1 MRIIH
6 LRQRFRNL
14 QRFREIINILA
25 KHGFGHLLEALG
37 FKYFVTLG
45 GRIKT
50 LKEFYPQEAITLP
63 QRFRMVLEDLGPTF
77 IKFGQ
82 LLSSRPDLIPPE
94 FAREFEKLLD
104 EATPFSYQQVLA
116 TIKDELGKPPQEIFQ
131 HFESKPFSSASLAQV
146 HRATLKTGEQVVVKV
161 QRPDIEKKVRSDLS
175 ILLDLARLVE
185 RRLPE
190 LQMYNPVGMIE
201 ELSFSVA
208 RELDF
213 SIEASNTAL
222 LAKMLAEFEGVV
234 VPKVYWDY
242 TTRRILVLDYI
253 SGKNIKYY
261 LDHPDAELNRSE
273 TSVTL
278 IKCFMKQIF
287 DDGFFHADPHPANI
301 IITEDKKVAIIDC
314 GQMGRL
320 DEDLSTHLVNI
331 LLALVNR
338 DFNRAAQ
345 EYLSI
350 GIFSEDLDVHKFK
363 RDVSFLVGRYYG
375 IPLRFISMAELG
387 EELSTIAR
395 RNKVILPAE
404 LLLLAKTVANI
415 ESITRKLYPE
425 VNIVELAKPYAQELV
440 RKRYTPKNILKKVLY
455 TAQDLSRLFTKL
467 PESLSDILRLVQQGR
482 MRIAFEHRNLEGLIR
497 TIDTASRRLSFSFI
511 IAALIIGSSTIMA
524 TRIEPL
530 LFGYPIIGILG
541 FLFAGILG
549 IWLVINILR
558 SGKI

>member
-1 MRIIH
+1 MRIIR
-6 LRQRFRNL
+6 LRQHFRNL

-25 KHGFGHLLEALG
+25 KHGFGQLLEALG

-63 QRFRMVLEDLGPTF
+63 QRVRMVLEDLGPTF

-94 FAREFEKLLD
+94 FTREFEKLLD
-104 EATPFSYQQVLA
+104 EATPFHYQQVL
-116 TIKDELGKPPQEIFQ
+116 TIINTELGKPPQEIFQ

-146 HRATLKTGEQVVVKV
+146 HRATLKTGEKVVVKV
-161 QRPDIEKKVRSDLS
+161 QRPDIEKKVHSDLS

-185 RRLPE
+185 RRIPE
-190 LQMYNPVGMIE
+190 LQMYNPVGMVE

-222 LAKMLAEFEGVV
+222 LAKMLAEFEDVV
-234 VPKVYWDY
+234 IPKVYWSY
-242 TTRRILVLDYI
+242 TTRRILVMDYV
-253 SGKNIKYY
+253 SGRTVKYY
-261 LDHPDAELNRSE
+261 LDNPNAELNREE
-273 TSVTL
+273 TSITL

-287 DDGFFHADPHPANI
+287 DEGFFHADPHPANI
-301 IITEDKKVAIIDC
+301 LITPEKKVAIIDC

-320 DEDLSTHLVNI
+320 DEELTAHLVNI

-345 EYLSI
+345 EYLAI
-350 GIFSEDLDVHKFK
+350 GVFSEDLDVHKFK

-375 IPLRFISMAELG
+375 IPLRFISMAELAT
-387 EELSTIAR
+387 ELTTIAR

-404 LLLLAKTVANI
+404 LILLVKTVANI

-467 PESLSDILRLVQQGR
+467 PGSLSDILRLLQQGR

-524 TRIEPL
+524 TKIEPL

>member
-1 MRIIH
+1 
-6 LRQRFRNL
+6 
-14 QRFREIINILA
+14 
-25 KHGFGHLLEALG
+25 
-37 FKYFVTLG
+37 
-45 GRIKT
+45 
-50 LKEFYPQEAITLP
+50 
-63 QRFRMVLEDLGPTF
+63 MVLEDLGPTF

-94 FAREFEKLLD
+94 FTQEFEKLLD
-104 EATPFSYQQVLA
+104 EATPFHYQKVLT
-116 TIKDELGKPPQEIFQ
+116 TINTELGKPPQEIFK

-146 HRATLKTGEQVVVKV
+146 HRATLKTGEQVVVKI

-185 RRLPE
+185 RRIPE
-190 LQMYNPVGMIE
+190 LQMYNPVGMVE

-213 SIEASNTAL
+213 SIEASNTSL
-222 LAKMLAEFEGVV
+222 LAKMLAEFEEVV
-234 VPKVYWDY
+234 IPKVYWSY
-242 TTRRILVLDYI
+242 TTRRILVMDYI
-253 SGKNIKYY
+253 DGRTVKYY
-261 LDHPDAELNRSE
+261 LDNPNAELNRAE
-273 TSVTL
+273 TSITL

-301 IITEDKKVAIIDC
+301 LITPGNKVAIIDC

-320 DEDLSTHLVNI
+320 DEELTAHLVNI

-345 EYLSI
+345 EYLAI
-350 GIFSEDLDVHKFK
+350 GAFSEDLDVHKFK

-375 IPLRFISMAELG
+375 VPLRFISMAELAT
-387 EELSTIAR
+387 ELATIAR

-404 LLLLAKTVANI
+404 LLLLVKTVANI

-467 PESLSDILRLVQQGR
+467 PESLSDILRLLRQGR

-524 TRIEPL
+524 TKIEPL

>member
-1 MRIIH
+1 MRIIR
-6 LRQRFRNL
+6 LRQHFRNL

-25 KHGFGHLLEALG
+25 KHGFGQLLEALG

-63 QRFRMVLEDLGPTF
+63 QRVRMVLEDLGPTF

-94 FAREFEKLLD
+94 FTREFEKLLD
-104 EATPFSYQQVLA
+104 EATPFSYQQVLT
-116 TIKDELGKPPQEIFQ
+116 TINTELGKPPQEVFQ

-185 RRLPE
+185 RRIPE
-190 LQMYNPVGMIE
+190 LQMYNPVGMVE

-222 LAKMLAEFEGVV
+222 LAKMLAEFEEVV
-234 VPKVYWDY
+234 IPKVYWNY
-242 TTRRILVLDYI
+242 TTRRILVMDYV
-253 SGKNIKYY
+253 SGRTVKYY
-261 LDHPDAELNRSE
+261 LDNPNAELNRAE
-273 TSVTL
+273 TSITL

-301 IITEDKKVAIIDC
+301 LITPEKKVAIIDC

-320 DEDLSTHLVNI
+320 DEELTAHLVNI

-345 EYLSI
+345 EYLAI
-350 GIFSEDLDVHKFK
+350 GVFSEDLDVHKFK

-375 IPLRFISMAELG
+375 IPLRFISMAELAT
-387 EELSTIAR
+387 ELTTIAR

-404 LLLLAKTVANI
+404 LILLVKTVANI

-467 PESLSDILRLVQQGR
+467 PGSLSDILRLLQQGR

-524 TRIEPL
+524 TKIEPL

-558 SGKI
+558 SGRI